1 MILTFIFFVLELV
14 YKMNMVNAKKY
25 KICVELTKSSVVKHQ
40 SLAHDAIR
48 RTASNKRAIELE
60 EAVTYCRTNG
70 CRGQKALASGL
81 FPTIGCPKTINRR
94 LDGKVTTGEEKRYCS
109 ILTKEEEESL
119 VRYLANRSR
128 CLDGMNDT
136 QVEEV
141 VLQILET
148 RGGQ

>member
-1 MILTFIFFVLELV
+1 MILTFILFVLELV

-25 KICVELTKSSVVKHQ
+25 KVRVELTKSSVVKHQ

-94 LDGKVTTGEEKRYCS
+94 FDGKVTTERRKA
-109 ILTKEEEESL
+109 L
-119 VRYLANRSR
+119 
-128 CLDGMNDT
+128 
-136 QVEEV
+136 
-141 VLQILET
+141 
-148 RGGQ
+148 